1 LCLKFEWI
9 GENSAFECLCNKAI
23 HKSKGLEFKA
33 VIHLGLEAWVF
44 PRMTR
49 RHGQW
54 ILQDLDGD
62 KNLHYVA
69 ITRAEKL
76 CYLVNMSI
84 RVNSQFEERTAEKS
98 EFLCIEKLNKHIV
111 DLGVM

>member
-1 LCLKFEWI
+1 M
-9 GENSAFECLCNKAI
+9 SI

-62 KNLHYVA
+62 KIYIMSRSQELKNYA
-69 ITRAEKL
+69 I
-76 CYLVNMSI
+76 
-84 RVNSQFEERTAEKS
+84 
-98 EFLCIEKLNKHIV
+98 
-111 DLGVM
+111 